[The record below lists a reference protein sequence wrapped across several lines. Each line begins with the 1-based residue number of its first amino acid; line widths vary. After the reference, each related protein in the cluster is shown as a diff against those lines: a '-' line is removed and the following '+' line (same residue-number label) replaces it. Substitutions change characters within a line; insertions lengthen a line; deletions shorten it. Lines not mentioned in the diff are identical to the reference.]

1 MTIKTNSPHASGVK
15 AARGGIIDAMLK
27 AARGGI
33 IDAMFSSC
41 SFPFSCASHICR
53 SQLWSGRRGRDWSGW
68 CTPRRDR
75 RARRKGG
82 GRRGEQH
89 TGNVSSLAE
98 IASGSCS
105 VIIERLLVS
114 FSTRSILLAK
124 APVSMARPSVITLSS
139 MISFRKS
146 RGASASGSPE
156 RTALAGA
163 ERSAWLVAQRGAWA
177 MNALADATANTAG
190 SMESA
195 GCGGRKRT
203 VPPSADDQRNLQIV
217 GRYAKS
223 GQPARLPRGE
233 NLRGGRTVRVLF
245 SRS

>member
-1 MTIKTNSPHASGVK
+1 MTIKAYSPNASGVK

-105 VIIERLLVS
+105 VSVSALVSCVPKLRSLLVE
-114 FSTRSILLAK
+114 
-124 APVSMARPSVITLSS
+124 SMV
-139 MISFRKS
+139 
-146 RGASASGSPE
+146 
-156 RTALAGA
+156 TAL
-163 ERSAWLVAQRGAWA
+163 RS
-177 MNALADATANTAG
+177 DI
-190 SMESA
+190 SS
-195 GCGGRKRT
+195 RK
-203 VPPSADDQRNLQIV
+203 
-217 GRYAKS
+217 Y
-223 GQPARLPRGE
+223 
-233 NLRGGRTVRVLF
+233 
-245 SRS
+245 